1 MVVTKLGRVYAKALL
16 ELAQEK
22 NEVEAIREDMRLVS
36 SVLNE
41 SRELTS
47 VMASPIVK
55 ADKKQNILKEI
66 FGGKVNEITN
76 RFFEIVVNHGREG
89 SLRVIAQ
96 AYENMYLHLKGIERV
111 KVTTAYPLSAAE
123 AKAVAAKA
131 SAYTGK
137 EVELNQQVDESIIGG
152 MVLRVGDKRYNG
164 SFAHQLKTLRR
175 QFKDNQY
182 IKDF

>member
-16 ELAQEK
+16 DLAQEQ
-22 NEVEAIREDMRLVS
+22 NEVEAIRKDMQMVAAT
-36 SVLNE
+36 LNG
-41 SRELTS
+41 SREFAS

-55 ADKKQNILKEI
+55 ADKKIAILKEI
-66 FGGKVNEITN
+66 FGAKVHKITE

-89 SLRVIAQ
+89 ALRVIAQ
-96 AYENMYLHLKGIERV
+96 GYEDMYLHLKGIERV
-111 KVTTAYPLSAAE
+111 KVTTAYPLSE
-123 AKAVAAKA
+123 VEIKAVAEKA
-131 SAYTGK
+131 AAYTGK
-137 EVELNQQVDESIIGG
+137 EVELNQEVNEDIIGG

-164 SFAHQLKTLRR
+164 SLAHQLKTLRR